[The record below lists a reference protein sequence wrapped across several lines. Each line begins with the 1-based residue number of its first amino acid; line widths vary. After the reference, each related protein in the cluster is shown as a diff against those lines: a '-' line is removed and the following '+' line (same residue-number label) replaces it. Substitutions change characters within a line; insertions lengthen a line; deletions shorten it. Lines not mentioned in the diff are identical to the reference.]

1 MRKSFLSVVMCIF
14 VILISYYYYPS
25 YFSCR
30 SHRLTLHSFVCLNK
44 YDWRLS
50 PKDMELRDR
59 YYTNTKQM
67 IEQLYTQN
75 NNTPIVLLCHSMGCK
90 VAHYFLNFIA
100 DNYNQSWIDQY
111 IHTYVSLYIYIYI
124 YIHSAV

>member
-1 MRKSFLSVVMCIF
+1 
-14 VILISYYYYPS
+14 
-25 YFSCR
+25 
-30 SHRLTLHSFVCLNK
+30 
-44 YDWRLS
+44 
-50 PKDMELRDR
+50 MELRDR

-111 IHTYVSLYIYIYI
+111 IHTYVSLYIYIYTQCSLVSPN
-124 YIHSAV
+124 IHFYHYGFLKLF